1 MKGAGVRSNHGRV
14 DVGELSTSGVG
25 EGVGAEWVGGIL
37 VGDLAADG
45 EAFNSGVCEGA
56 GVEVAASVA
65 DGVNVTTAVPVAGG
79 CVGGWAHPTRQA
91 AAAIS
96 RQAKTVIIL
105 ERVNTVLGF
114 LHAVSGYRGDH
125 DWRRLVQGK
134 FSYLVMIDRYT
145 GKLICFPTGLCASIT
160 TGVSFSSDM

>member
-1 MKGAGVRSNHGRV
+1 
-14 DVGELSTSGVG
+14 VGELSTSGVG

-79 CVGGWAHPTRQA
+79 CVGAWAHPTRQA

-105 ERVNTVLGF
+105 EEVNTVLGL
-114 LHAVSGYRGDH
+114 LHAVSG
-125 DWRRLVQGK
+125 
-134 FSYLVMIDRYT
+134 
-145 GKLICFPTGLCASIT
+145 
-160 TGVSFSSDM
+160 